1 MDANIELFDDD
12 GNKKR
17 FTINNKKLHKM
28 IFIFNALEDGWTIK
42 KRKKSYFLLK
52 NHEGKKEIFL
62 DTYLTTFMKEYM
74 DINKLISQN
83 EGK

>member
-1 MDANIELFDDD
+1 MDVNIELFDDD
-12 GNKKR
+12 GNKKQ
-17 FTINNKKLHKM
+17 FILNNNKFHKM

-42 KRKKSYFLLK
+42 KRKKSYYLLK

-62 DTYLTTFMKEYM
+62 DTYLPTFMKENM